1 MNTFIIAEAG
11 VNHNG
16 KIETAFEMIDIALYV
31 EANAIKFQTYI
42 TEELVSESSVLA
54 EYQKLSGF
62 KNQFEM
68 LKKYELTFEDF
79 EKIKKY
85 CDSKGIMFMSS
96 PFDLKSA
103 CFLNKLG
110 LKIFKIA
117 SGEIT
122 NYPLLKQIAK
132 YGKKVILSTGMCNL
146 IDIEKAI
153 NILTKFGLEREK
165 IALMH
170 CNTEYPTKF
179 EDVNLR
185 AIQTLKEKFN
195 LEVGFSDHTTGIEA
209 SIAAVALGAS
219 IIEKHL
225 TLDRNMEG
233 PDHKA
238 SLEPNEFKRL
248 VQAIR
253 NVEKS
258 LGDGIKKPSTSE
270 IKNIEIVRKTI
281 VAKKEI
287 NPGEEF
293 SEDNITTKRTGK
305 IVLDPMEWENILGK
319 KAKRKFN
326 KDEPIEV

>member
-1 MNTFIIAEAG
+1 
-11 VNHNG
+11 
-16 KIETAFEMIDIALYV
+16 
-31 EANAIKFQTYI
+31 
-42 TEELVSESSVLA
+42 
-54 EYQKLSGF
+54 
-62 KNQFEM
+62 
-68 LKKYELTFEDF
+68 
-79 EKIKKY
+79 
-85 CDSKGIMFMSS
+85 
-96 PFDLKSA
+96 
-103 CFLNKLG
+103 
-110 LKIFKIA
+110 
-117 SGEIT
+117 
-122 NYPLLKQIAK
+122 
-132 YGKKVILSTGMCNL
+132 ILSTGMCDL

-153 NILTKFGLEREK
+153 NTLTRFGLERKK

-185 AIQTLKEKFN
+185 AIQTLREKFN
-195 LEVGFSDHTTGIEA
+195 LEVGFSDHTIGIES
-209 SIAAVALGAS
+209 SIAAVALGAN

-253 NVEKS
+253 NIEKS